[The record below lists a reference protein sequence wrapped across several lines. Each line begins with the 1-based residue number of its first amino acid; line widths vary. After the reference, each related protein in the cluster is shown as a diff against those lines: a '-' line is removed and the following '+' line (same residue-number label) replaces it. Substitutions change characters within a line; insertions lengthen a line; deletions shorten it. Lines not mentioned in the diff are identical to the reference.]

1 LAERLR
7 ESEQIHGVFTVVHQA
22 VSDER
27 GQFTEIFRREWFPQR
42 TWEQLQCNRSE
53 SRRGVLRGLHYHHQ
67 QVDYWQCMDGSVRV
81 GLYDLRPGSPT
92 RGAGFTMDI
101 DSERPRGIFI
111 PSGVAHGYLALTD
124 ATIIY
129 VVDQYYD
136 GGKDEFGVTW
146 DDPDIGLAWGIEA
159 AEVTLSERDLANP
172 SLRDLDD
179 ADLPA

>member
-1 LAERLR
+1 
-7 ESEQIHGVFTVVHQA
+7 
-22 VSDER
+22 
-27 GQFTEIFRREWFPQR
+27 
-42 TWEQLQCNRSE
+42 
-53 SRRGVLRGLHYHHQ
+53 
-67 QVDYWQCMDGSVRV
+67 
-81 GLYDLRPGSPT
+81 
-92 RGAGFTMDI
+92 MDI